1 MTQLPS
7 SLNPAL
13 FPIPLKQQK
22 TAKAKISATSL
33 APILHSL
40 KKRHLAKL
48 PSCPKAWGQASGNL
62 RAKKHSLLF
71 WSAPFKRAKFH
82 TTDNCLPLFF
92 IAHLA
97 SFFVDGWFKSSNFC
111 ISVGLAGEGE
121 TTVVFLSGCIRKLL
135 TLRKLQTTMSYIL
148 ERKIR
153 ANALQKISS
162 SIYQL
167 RLSLSLQSIPP
178 TIFEHCVM
186 ESCYVIFRPPPPK

>member
-92 IAHLA
+92 HCSFGILFCWRLIQIVKFLYFSWFGRWRRNNSCIFEWLHSEVAHIEET
-97 SFFVDGWFKSSNFC
+97 SNYY
-111 ISVGLAGEGE
+111 V
-121 TTVVFLSGCIRKLL
+121 
-135 TLRKLQTTMSYIL
+135 IL